1 MVDQEHR
8 KQHEQVEDG
17 EHEQSLS
24 SAAIGPSAS
33 VELTC
38 EQKEKRP
45 ADRDRRAIDGPCKS
59 EHPGQLRGQN
69 QEAAVDQ
76 YLPRCSSPSR
86 DNRQHGDAGSG
97 IIISTI
103 YRARPEQ
110 ELLPKEDNE
119 EQRNRL
125 QP

>member
-1 MVDQEHR
+1 MVDQENR
-8 KQHEQVEDG
+8 QKHEKVEDG
-17 EHEQSLS
+17 EQEQSLS

-45 ADRDRRAIDGPCKS
+45 ADRDGRALDGPCKS

-76 YLPRCSSPSR
+76 DLPRCCSPSR
-86 DNRQHGDAGSG
+86 DNRQHGNTAPALL
-97 IIISTI
+97 IATI
-103 YRARPEQ
+103 APET
-110 ELLPKEDNE
+110 
-119 EQRNRL
+119 
-125 QP
+125 